1 MQTYTVKLYQA
12 PRDADWMGQV
22 DDRGRSK
29 PPPKPKEIKGFN
41 VQGRNLDAA
50 RREARKKLVEQQ
62 GHRVRSLSCGADGHI
77 HAVVFHPEDAKRD
90 KPD

>member
-12 PRDADWMGQV
+12 PRDAEWQGKV
-22 DDRGRSK
+22 DRKGRPL

-41 VQGRNLDAA
+41 LQEVSLDRA
-50 RREARKKLVEQQ
+50 RRKAKERIVSQQ
-62 GHRVRSLSCGADGHI
+62 GHRLRSLSCGVDGHI